1 MNRVNL
7 RLWIVVRP
15 NGEHFLVEK
24 EPLEGILGWA
34 AGQHLVVLEYG
45 FIGVVYEKIEAPP

>member
-1 MNRVNL
+1 L